1 MIPYVELRCKSAFSF
16 LTGTSLPEE
25 LCTRAATLGYNALA
39 LADHSGMYAAPRF
52 DKAAK
57 QAGLQPI
64 CGAEIS
70 VDGYP
75 LLLLCETAAGYRSLC
90 RLITREKMRPRAE
103 GKAAQPLTLTDLE
116 EYAPGLIA
124 LTGGG
129 EGNIGAALDRNDPA
143 AAQATLDTLRGIFGP
158 KHLAVELQVHFD
170 EQEDRRNATLC
181 ELARAYAVPLVLT
194 NDVRM
199 TDPDKLLLCDV
210 LTCVREK
217 VTLAAAGTHLLRN
230 AERHLKSP
238 AEMAALLPELP
249 HAVAYSAELAARCRF
264 TLAERNYKFP
274 DFPLPP
280 GDSQHDFLRAI
291 TFDAAPARFRPF
303 TDRARAQLDRELLLI
318 AKLGLSG
325 YFLIVW
331 DIIQFCKSR
340 GILVQGR
347 GSAANSAVCFALSIT
362 AADPLKMDL
371 LFERFLSEERGEW
384 PDIDLD
390 LPSGNRR
397 EEVIQ
402 YLYRKYGAHGCA
414 LTANVI
420 TYRGRSAVRDIG
432 KVLGLDNEVLDK
444 LSAQL
449 SRYEEPEAESA
460 TPTTPGTAETEEQ
473 TDSEP
478 PTLARHLARAGLT
491 PDDERV
497 AQLVQVFDQIQDLPR
512 HIGQHPGGMII
523 AAGRLDEVVPLQPAT
538 MAGRVVIQWDKEDCS
553 DLGIVKIDLL
563 GLGMMAALEEA
574 GRLVP
579 QHDGV
584 PFDIAAIPEDD
595 PVVYRQLQQAD
606 TIGVFQVESR
616 AQMAILPRVQPS
628 RFYDLVVQ
636 VGLIRP
642 GPIIGKMVH
651 PYLRRRCGQ
660 EAVTYPHPSLRPILE
675 RTLGIPLFQEQIM
688 RVAMVAAGFTGGQAE
703 QLRRA
708 MDSKRSRAKMEALI
722 VDLRCGM
729 DRNGID
735 AAGQEQIVSAI
746 TSFAQYGF
754 PESHAISFALL
765 AYASS
770 YLKGHHPTVFYTT
783 LLNAW
788 PMGFYHPATL
798 VKDAQRH
805 GVRVRPVEINA
816 SEWRCTIEPSE
827 SVVGN
832 RPHHAVAAAEH
843 RSPPLRQKPT
853 ALRIGLRFVRGLSHT
868 AAQAL
873 IRARAAGAFRSIG
886 DVQRRCP
893 ELSAAELTTLAEI
906 GAFASLSENPT
917 RRDALWQVSEL
928 VASRGGLLAGTHDE
942 KERSPL
948 PAMSLA
954 ERIQADYQ
962 GTSVTVG
969 PHPVALCRD
978 ALRAQG
984 IFSARELTAHPDGR
998 LVRAAGLIIVRQRPA
1013 TARGFFFMTLE
1024 DETGLV
1030 NLIVAPPVFE
1040 EYRSLLLAA
1049 SGIFVEGQLQRL
1061 HDSVSIKGLHFRDL
1075 QSVLQGPAQAP
1086 TPLHAPSRNFH

>member
-16 LTGTSLPEE
+16 LTGTALPEE
-25 LCTRAATLGYNALA
+25 LATCAAALGYTALA
-39 LADHSGMYAAPRF
+39 LTDSGGLYGTPRF
-52 DKAAK
+52 AKAAQ
-57 QAGLQPI
+57 QAGVRPI
-64 CGAEIS
+64 CGAEVS
-70 VDGYP
+70 VDGHP
-75 LLLLCETAAGYRSLC
+75 LLLLCENAAGYRNLC
-90 RLITREKMRPRAE
+90 RLLTREKMRPRAT
-103 GKAAQPLTLTDLE
+103 GADAAPLTVGELE
-116 EYAPGLIA
+116 AYASGLIA
-124 LTGGG
+124 LSGGA
-129 EGNIGAALDRNDPA
+129 EGRLGTALDRKDSQQA
-143 AAQATLDTLRGIFGP
+143 ARTLDELLGVFGP
-158 KHLAVELQVHFD
+158 RNLAVELQVHLD
-170 EQEDRRNATLC
+170 EQEDRRNAAL
-181 ELARAYAVPLVLT
+181 LALASTYQVPLVLT

-199 TDPDKLLLCDV
+199 TAPDKLLLCDV
-210 LTCVREK
+210 LTCVREG

-238 AEMAALLPELP
+238 SEMAALLPELP
-249 HAVAYSAELAARCRF
+249 AAVAYSAELAARCRF
-264 TLAERNYKFP
+264 TLADLGYKFP

-291 TFDAAPARFRPF
+291 TFDAAPARFRPY
-303 TDRARAQLDRELLLI
+303 TDRARAQLERELVLI

-347 GSAANSAVCFALSIT
+347 GSAANSAVCFALGIT
-362 AADPLKMDL
+362 ACDPLKMDL

-390 LPSGNRR
+390 LPSGSRR

-414 LTANVI
+414 LTAVVI
-420 TYRGRSAVRDIG
+420 SYRGRSAVRDIG
-432 KVLGLDNEVLDK
+432 KVLGLDPEVLDK

-449 SRYEEPEAESA
+449 SHYEDPAAESEDA
-460 TPTTPGTAETEEQ
+460 AAVESADEPAEPA
-473 TDSEP
+473 P
-478 PTLARHLARAGLT
+478 PLHRQLARAGLAL
-491 PDDERV
+491 DDERV
-497 AQLVQVFDQIQDLPR
+497 AQLAQVFGEIQDLPR

-538 MAGRVVIQWDKEDCS
+538 MAGRVVIQWDKEDCAE
-553 DLGIVKIDLL
+553 LGIVKIDLL

-574 GRLVP
+574 VRLVP

-584 PFDIAAIPEDD
+584 PFDIAALPDND
-595 PVVYRQLQQAD
+595 PLVYRQLQQAD
-606 TIGVFQVESR
+606 TVGVFQVESR

-660 EAVTYPHPSLRPILE
+660 EAVSYPHPSLRPILE

-688 RVAMVAAGFTGGQAE
+688 RVAMVAAGFSGGQAE

-708 MDSKRSRAKMEALI
+708 MDSKRSQSRMLALVSELRA
-722 VDLRCGM
+722 GM
-729 DRNGID
+729 TRNGLD
-735 AAGQEQIVSAI
+735 ADAQEQIVAAI

-754 PESHAISFALL
+754 PESHAISFAIL
-765 AYASS
+765 AYASA
-770 YLKGHHPTVFYTT
+770 YLKGHHPAVFYTT

-805 GVRVRPVEINA
+805 GVRVRPVDVNA
-816 SEWRCTIEPSE
+816 SDWRCLIESGDDRATAGR
-827 SVVGN
+827 SG
-832 RPHHAVAAAEH
+832 AEH
-843 RSPPLRQKPT
+843 ARPAGHRPAQS
-853 ALRIGLRFVRGLSHT
+853 LRIGLRFVRGLSQSSGH
-868 AAQAL
+868 AL
-873 IRARAAGAFRSIG
+873 VQARASGPFRSIG
-886 DVQRRCP
+886 ELQRRCP

-906 GAFASLSENPT
+906 GAFASLGEKPT

-928 VASRGGLLAGTHDE
+928 VASRGGLLSETVDA
-942 KERSPL
+942 RSPL

-954 ERIQADYQ
+954 ERIQADYH
-962 GTSVTVG
+962 GTSITVG
-969 PHPVALCRD
+969 PHPMALCRQ

-984 IFSARELTAHPDGR
+984 VATAHELTAQPDGR
-998 LVRAAGLIIVRQRPA
+998 LVRAAGLVIVRQRPA

-1024 DETGLV
+1024 DETGLL

-1040 EYRSLLLAA
+1040 QYRPVLLGAA
-1049 SGIFVEGQLQRL
+1049 GLLVEGQLQRQNS
-1061 HDSVSIKGLHFRDL
+1061 SVSIKSLQFQDLAEGLRGSPL
-1075 QSVLQGPAQAP
+1075 AREPIAAP
-1086 TPLHAPSRNFH
+1086 VRSFH

>member
-16 LTGTSLPEE
+16 LTGTALPED
-25 LCTRAATLGYNALA
+25 LVTRAAELGHTALA
-39 LADHSGMYAAPRF
+39 LTDSGGLYGTPRF
-52 DKAAK
+52 AKAAQ
-57 QAGLQPI
+57 QAGVRPI
-64 CGAEIS
+64 CGAEVS
-70 VDGYP
+70 VDGHP
-75 LLLLCETAAGYRSLC
+75 LLLLCESAAGYRNLS
-90 RLITREKMRPRAE
+90 RLLTREKMRPRATGPDAE
-103 GKAAQPLTLTDLE
+103 PLTLAGLE
-116 EYAPGLIA
+116 AYAPGLIA

-129 EGNIGAALDRNDPA
+129 EGQLGAALDRQDPEA
-143 AAQATLDTLRGIFGP
+143 AARTLDELRGVFGP
-158 KHLAVELQVHFD
+158 RNLAVELQVHLD
-170 EQEDRRNATLC
+170 EQEDRRNAAL
-181 ELARAYAVPLVLT
+181 LALASTYQVPLVLT

-199 TDPDKLLLCDV
+199 TAPDKLLLCDV
-210 LTCVREK
+210 LTCVREG

-238 AEMAALLPELP
+238 SEMAALLPELP
-249 HAVAYSAELAARCRF
+249 AAVAYSAELAARCRF
-264 TLAERNYKFP
+264 TLADLGYKFP

-291 TFDAAPARFRPF
+291 TFDAAPARFRPY

-362 AADPLKMDL
+362 ACDPLKMDL

-390 LPSGNRR
+390 LPSGSRR

-414 LTANVI
+414 LTAVVI
-420 TYRGRSAVRDIG
+420 SYRGRSAVRDIG
-432 KVLGLDNEVLDK
+432 KVLGLDTEVLDK

-449 SRYEEPEAESA
+449 SHYA
-460 TPTTPGTAETEEQ
+460 
-473 TDSEP
+473 EP
-478 PTLARHLARAGLT
+478 PTEGEAPPADDQAESEAPPLSRQLARAGLD

-497 AQLVQVFDQIQDLPR
+497 AQLAQVFGEIQDLPR

-538 MAGRVVIQWDKEDCS
+538 MAGRVVIQWDKEDCAE
-553 DLGIVKIDLL
+553 LGIVKIDLL

-574 GRLVP
+574 VRLVP

-584 PFDIAAIPEDD
+584 PFDIAALPEND

-606 TIGVFQVESR
+606 TVGVFQVESR

-660 EAVTYPHPSLRPILE
+660 ESVTYPHPSLRPILE

-688 RVAMVAAGFTGGQAE
+688 RVAMVAAGFSGGQAE

-708 MDSKRSRAKMEALI
+708 MDSKRSQTRMQALVSELRA
-722 VDLRCGM
+722 GM
-729 DRNGID
+729 VKNCID
-735 AAGQEQIVSAI
+735 AAAQEQIVAAI

-754 PESHAISFALL
+754 PESHAISFAII
-765 AYASS
+765 AYASA
-770 YLKGHHPTVFYTT
+770 YLKGHHPVVFYTT

-805 GVRVRPVEINA
+805 GVRVRPVDINA
-816 SEWRCTIEPSE
+816 SDWRCTIEPGDGQRPAPAGGAAQSLAIHA
-827 SVVGN
+827 SPVGR
-832 RPHHAVAAAEH
+832 RPNN
-843 RSPPLRQKPT
+843 T
-853 ALRIGLRFVRGLSHT
+853 LRIGLRFVRGLSQSSG
-868 AAQAL
+868 QAL
-873 IRARAAGAFRSIG
+873 VQARAGGPFRSIG
-886 DVQRRCP
+886 ELQRRCP

-906 GAFASLSENPT
+906 GAFASLGEKPT

-928 VASRGGLLAGTHDE
+928 VASRGGLLNETVDP
-942 KERSPL
+942 RSPL

-962 GTSVTVG
+962 GTSITVG
-969 PHPVALCRD
+969 PHPMALCRE

-984 IFSARELTAHPDGR
+984 VATARELTAVPDGR

-1024 DETGLV
+1024 DESGLL

-1040 EYRSLLLAA
+1040 QYRAVLLGAA
-1049 SGIFVEGQLQRL
+1049 GLLVEGQLQRQ
-1061 HDSVSIKGLHFRDL
+1061 HDSVSIKGLQFRDL
-1075 QSVLQGPAQAP
+1075 AEGLRGSAVAGEPIAAPA
-1086 TPLHAPSRNFH
+1086 RNFH